1 MIAHLAVKLS
11 IPTYL
16 AIIANNVSYEHNV
29 VQYYVTKSDPNYILI
44 FLKCSGMAVI
54 LMDFVQNQKI
64 QTGST
69 CEYVNIFPS
78 I

>member
-1 MIAHLAVKLS
+1 MNIMLYNIML
-11 IPTYL
+11 
-16 AIIANNVSYEHNV
+16 
-29 VQYYVTKSDPNYILI
+29 QKSDPNYILI